1 MSTAQEKKQRRLL
14 FSCTLQAVLQTLN
27 TFICKSQNQES
38 QDCMEEV
45 KDGYICRPCV
55 RLMERYNKVHEEVLS
70 SVMKA
75 LPVLRRGR
83 PVSDITA
90 HSDEAGAS
98 AQFSSQPD
106 SSPASRPACS
116 SVPVQH
122 QQTNT
127 DSPALTVSN
136 FSRSIVLL

>member
-1 MSTAQEKKQRRLL
+1 
-14 FSCTLQAVLQTLN
+14 
-27 TFICKSQNQES
+27 
-38 QDCMEEV
+38 MEDV

-70 SVMKA
+70 SVMNA

-90 HSDEAGAS
+90 HSDEAGAL
-98 AQFSSQPD
+98 AQLSSRPG
-106 SSPASRPACS
+106 SSPSRPACS
-116 SVPVQH
+116 SVPVQY

-127 DSPALTVSN
+127 ESPALTASN
-136 FSRSIVLL
+136 FTQSTIMISGGF